1 MKLLSIPEV
10 MQDASRIKRSNKSKK
25 EFSPGQHL
33 SASIGATGPHLSNP
47 IITPPFIH
55 FLVLLKKEF
64 QFTFD
69 TKGKNGKGNYKDEIT
84 VFAATCKKNK
94 KQ

>member
-33 SASIGATGPHLSNP
+33 SASIGATGPHLLNP
-47 IITPPFIH
+47 IIPPPFIH

-64 QFTFD
+64 QFAFG
-69 TKGKNGKGNYKDEIT
+69 TKGKDGKDNNEYEIT
-84 VFAATCKKNK
+84 VFTATCKKDK